1 MSRLLPATLSGRLF
15 ATLLAGLLLAQ
26 ILGAVVLLR
35 DRAAVL
41 YKAGGVSAA
50 QRIGDLI
57 QVLDRLDHPTRSA
70 LLPVLNSGPL
80 QVRILEQAPPPLPD
94 SSPGGQ
100 HVRMLLRRL
109 LGPERPQQM
118 VVSTTASAPPTGE
131 TGPSPGRQ
139 GVPAAALLIVQAQLW
154 DDAWVRIEHRVTT
167 GHQGSWPLRLLLTL
181 IILLASVVGLTLLIV
196 RWLTRPLAVLATAAE
211 GLGRDIHHTPL
222 AETGPAEVRRA
233 AAAFNTM
240 QARLRSYI
248 HERERTLAAISH
260 DLRTP
265 ITRLRLRAEL
275 INHEELR
282 AKVNDDLVEMEEMTA
297 AALDLLRG
305 VNREEPVQP
314 VDMMALLGSL
324 QADHEEAGEAVVLE
338 GTTQTPYPGRPLAL
352 KRLFANL
359 LGNALNYGGQ
369 AGVRVDDRADRLEVT
384 VADRGPGIPEAQLE
398 TVFEPFYRLE
408 RSRSRET
415 GGVGLGLAVARDIA
429 RLHGGELH
437 LQNRTG
443 GGLEA
448 VLTLP
453 R

>member
-1 MSRLLPATLSGRLF
+1 MNRLLPATLSGRLF
-15 ATLLAGLLLAQ
+15 TTLLIGLLVAQ
-26 ILGAVVLLR
+26 IAGAVILLQ
-35 DRAAVL
+35 DRAAAL
-41 YKAGGVSAA
+41 YEAGGINAA
-50 QRIGDLI
+50 QRIGDI
-57 QVLDRLDHPTRSA
+57 VQVLDRLDNETRVA
-70 LLPVLNSGPL
+70 LLPVLNSDPL
-80 QVRILEQAPPPLPD
+80 TVRILAQAPPALPD
-94 SSPGGQ
+94 NSQRG
-100 HVRMLLRRL
+100 HHIRMLLRRL
-109 LGPERPQQM
+109 LGPERPQQAA
-118 VVSTTASAPPTGE
+118 VRILPGPPTAGF
-131 TGPSPGRQ
+131 TPGQQERKR
-139 GVPAAALLIVQAQLW
+139 PAAAVLTVQAQLW
-154 DDAWVRIEHRVTT
+154 DDAWIHIEHHVAT
-167 GHQGSWPLRLLLTL
+167 GHSAGWPLRLLLTL
-181 IILLASVVGLTLLIV
+181 VVLLSSVVGLTLLVV

-211 GLGRDIHHTPL
+211 GLGRDIHHSPL
-222 AETGPAEVRRA
+222 AETGPTEVRRA

-240 QARLRSYI
+240 QSRLRSHI
-248 HERERTLAAISH
+248 QERERTLAAISH

-275 INHEELR
+275 IDHEGLR
-282 AKVNDDLVEMEEMTA
+282 VKVNDDLAEMEEMTA

-324 QADHEEAGEAVVLE
+324 QADHEEAGDAVAVE
-338 GTTQTPYPGRPLAL
+338 GATQAPYPGRPLAL

-369 AGVRVDDRADRLEVT
+369 ARVRVDDRVDRLEIT
-384 VADRGPGIPEAQLE
+384 VADEGPGIPEAQLE

-408 RSRSRET
+408 RSRSRKT

-443 GGLEA
+443 SGLEA